1 MARNTPEKQKPKG
14 LKKEVALVFTKPE
27 PPFFKVGRYAALQ
40 LSRVERNLFTDMEE
54 AESGNYII
62 SGLTKQVTELDF
74 TAFTFAVGQILYNQS
89 YKSGNEDI
97 NSGLKREEAK
107 NLSKKTGETLYNGSI
122 VTSLNELC
130 RLAYGVQEPT
140 TELKKKMATL
150 IDTID
155 KKPVEIKF
163 PNGDKLESKLCVTM
177 NKYTREKDGAILY
190 DLYLNPIFGSQIQ
203 KQFGELPQDVIASLE
218 KSCKEKKQRKQA
230 AHYLLLRWLSVQDKR
245 YPHKLTIDV
254 IIQELRMEEY
264 FRKNKGMAEKQILS
278 ICKAMEDIGILS
290 SYEVADKDTGKGKRI
305 DSITFHLNPNYIRT
319 TQEKGEALDG
329 AEETGNNKD
338 K

>member
-1 MARNTPEKQKPKG
+1 MADKTPKEKRDFSQVLSKPDPS
-14 LKKEVALVFTKPE
+14 T
-27 PPFFKVGRYAALQ
+27 FKLGRYAALQ
-40 LSRVERNLFTDMEE
+40 LSKVERNLFTDMEE

-89 YKSGNEDI
+89 YKSGNEDV

-107 NLSKKTGETLYNGSI
+107 NLSRKTGETLYNGNI

-130 RLAYGVQEPT
+130 RLAYGVKEPT
-140 TELKKKMATL
+140 TELKKKLSTL
-150 IDTID
+150 IETID

-177 NKYTREKDGAILY
+177 NKYTREKDGALLY

-203 KQFGELPQDVIASLE
+203 KQFGELPQDVIESLE
-218 KSCKEKKQRKQA
+218 SSCRGKKQRKQA

-245 YPHKLTIDV
+245 YPHNLTIDV

-264 FRKNKGMAEKQILS
+264 FKKDKGKAEKQLLS
-278 ICKAMEDIGILS
+278 ICKTMEDIEILS
-290 SYEVADKDTGKGKRI
+290 THEVEYRDTAKGKRI

-319 TQEKGEALDG
+319 TKEAEAAMDG
-329 AEETGNNKD
+329 AEGQGATGQTKE
-338 K
+338 